1 MLSATFLAD
10 LLGMALERGGRG
22 PDRHLLQLGRH
33 RHGVLGRAQGVQRHG
48 DRRREPSLLL
58 LDEPAAGTSASE
70 AAELMAVIRA
80 LGAEGLTIVLVE
92 HQIRVVMPV
101 SDRVAVLNHGELIAE
116 GPPDAVRR
124 DRAVIAAY
132 LGKSA

>member
-1 MLSATFLAD
+1 
-10 LLGMALERGGRG
+10 
-22 PDRHLLQLGRH
+22 
-33 RHGVLGRAQGVQRHG
+33 
-48 DRRREPSLLL
+48 
-58 LDEPAAGTSASE
+58 
-70 AAELMAVIRA
+70 MAVIRA